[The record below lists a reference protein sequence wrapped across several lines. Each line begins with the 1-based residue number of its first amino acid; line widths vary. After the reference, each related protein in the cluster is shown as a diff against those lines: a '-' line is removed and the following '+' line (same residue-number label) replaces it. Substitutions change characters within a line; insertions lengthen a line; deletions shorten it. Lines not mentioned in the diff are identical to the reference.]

1 MRLSDKKTT
10 TRLFAEAPK
19 RSSNPRPVDTT
30 TVPNELLSRV
40 VEILPG
46 VRRLDAVELL
56 GGYLRVI
63 VDEFGD
69 GDQFLAAR
77 ARTSGAESAREQSA
91 VGAALTACE
100 ARLAGFAVVHDH

>member
-1 MRLSDKKTT
+1 LRYSVDLEIPRL
-10 TRLFAEAPK
+10 
-19 RSSNPRPVDTT
+19 
-30 TVPNELLSRV
+30 ELLSRV

-56 GGYLRVI
+56 GGYLRVV
-63 VDEFGD
+63 VDEFGE

-77 ARTSGAESAREQSA
+77 ARTSSAEPAREQSA

-100 ARLAGFAVVHDH
+100 ARLTGFAVVHDR

>member
-1 MRLSDKKTT
+1 MSRLSSFLGP
-10 TRLFAEAPK
+10 RFEEAF
-19 RSSNPRPVDTT
+19 RIHL
-30 TVPNELLSRV
+30 ELLSRV

-56 GGYLRVI
+56 GGYLRVV

-77 ARTSGAESAREQSA
+77 ARTSSAEPAREQSA

-100 ARLAGFAVVHDH
+100 ARLTGFAVVHDR